1 MGKRNKSR
9 KKQKIGYGN
18 GVMVRRRLVAIC
30 KYLGVS
36 EASWMKNVELMI
48 NIRNRREIPIEGVGR
63 HEVAKLIIA
72 WFEENEPKA
81 FANLRPKKKKPDT
94 QYKQRRDFYQSW
106 EWRTIRMQALKEHG
120 ATCQCCGATRND
132 KDMAGQPVRICVDHI
147 KPLATHWD
155 LRLDKNNL
163 QILCDEC
170 NQGKGAWDET
180 DWRISEAIKSQ
191 LKYSI

>member
-1 MGKRNKSR
+1 MGKRKNR
-9 KKQKIGYGN
+9 KKQKIGHSN
-18 GVMVRRRLVAIC
+18 GTMVRRRLVAIC

-36 EASWMKNVELMI
+36 DATWMKNIELLVQ
-48 NIRNRREIPIEGVGR
+48 IRERREVPIGIGR
-63 HEVAKLIIA
+63 QESAQLVIA

-81 FANLRPKKKKPDT
+81 LANLRPKKKQNT
-94 QYKQRRDFYQSW
+94 EYKKRREFYQTW
-106 EWRTIRMQALKEHG
+106 EWRTVRMQALKEHG

-132 KDMAGQPVRICVDHI
+132 TDMSGRPVRICVDHI
-147 KPLATHWD
+147 KPLATHWE

-180 DWRISEAIKSQ
+180 DWRVDAMIEKQ
-191 LKYSI
+191 LEYKI